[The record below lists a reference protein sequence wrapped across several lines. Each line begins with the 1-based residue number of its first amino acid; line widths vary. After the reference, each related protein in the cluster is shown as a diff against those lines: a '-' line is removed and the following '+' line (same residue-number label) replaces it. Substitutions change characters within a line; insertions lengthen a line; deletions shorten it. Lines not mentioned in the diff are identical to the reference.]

1 MTEKANSTT
10 VMTALVAGQ
19 LRATAARYLRDP
31 LTRALIDNLLASSPR
46 VRRAVGRR
54 HGRHDHAHDQA
65 DGPPGHLVLSCDML
79 QDPHRDQN
87 VVMFAV
93 LAQENSGGTARSL
106 AAMRVNAD

>member
-1 MTEKANSTT
+1 
-10 VMTALVAGQ
+10 
-19 LRATAARYLRDP
+19 LRATAARYPRDP
-31 LTRALIDNLLASSPR
+31 LTRALIDDLLASSPEFAALWDDAT
-46 VRRAVGRR
+46 VVTTT
-54 HGRHDHAHDQA
+54 HMIKEMDH
-65 DGPPGHLVLSCDML
+65 PTLGHLVLSCDTL